1 MSFWTNQEYN
11 QIKVLLII
19 AIVAVGGIFAYKF
32 AGNPDSINQGSVLQG
47 TNKNGSEMVRLS
59 TTFNEDGTCVLSM
72 CASASE
78 NTKEACVDLVGN
90 SDKFEGGD
98 VCKIDDSV
106 TGSTEATYVDAVI
119 KASKNASATQ
129 LETSAEI
136 R

>member
-1 MSFWTNQEYN
+1 MNFWTNQEYN

-32 AGNPDSINQGSVLQG
+32 AGSPDSINQGSVLQG
-47 TNKNGSEMVRLS
+47 TNKSDSEMIRLS
-59 TTFNEDGTCVLSM
+59 TTFNEDGTCVLTM

-78 NTKEACVDLVGN
+78 NTKEACVDLAGN
-90 SDKFEGGD
+90 SDEFEGEK

-119 KASKNASATQ
+119 KASKSASTTQ
-129 LETSAEI
+129 LETSAEA

>member
-11 QIKVLLII
+11 QIKVLLVI

-47 TNKNGSEMVRLS
+47 TNKNSSEMVRLS
-59 TTFNEDGTCVLSM
+59 TSFKEDGSCVLSM
-72 CASASE
+72 CASASQ

-90 SDKFEGGD
+90 FDKFEGEE

-106 TGSTEATYVDAVI
+106 AGSTEATYVDAII
-119 KASKNASATQ
+119 KASKNATSTQ

>member
-19 AIVAVGGIFAYKF
+19 AIIAVGGIFAYKF
-32 AGNPDSINQGSVLQG
+32 AGTPDSINQGSVLQG
-47 TNKNGSEMVRLS
+47 TNKSGSEMIRLS
-59 TTFNEDGTCVLSM
+59 TTFDEDGTCVLSM
-72 CASASE
+72 CASASQA
-78 NTKEACVDLVGN
+78 TKEACVELIGN
-90 SDKFEGGD
+90 TDDFEGEK

-106 TGSTEATYVDAVI
+106 AGSTEATYVDAII
-119 KASKNASATQ
+119 KASKNATSTQ